1 VATPVQAVL
10 APAELPGR
18 PSLSIQCHPPVLVVG
33 IFLVEALIMGLHVA
47 QAGIVIGINKGEMNL
62 DVEDTEADVR
72 GLSW

>member
-1 VATPVQAVL
+1 
-10 APAELPGR
+10 
-18 PSLSIQCHPPVLVVG
+18 
-33 IFLVEALIMGLHVA
+33 MGLHVA